1 MAGDKMNDLQ
11 VLVADLTVEQFCKMC
26 GICCGYC
33 CIAVF
38 LVITFAGFINS
49 LSSGFLHY
57 KTNEYYASLRYIQKY
72 FRQMKRCETMLEL
85 DYANQELIAILDLLV
100 YQKVLPKFLYKRIS
114 DKADYLFNKRRVEL
128 SNYWNN

>member
-1 MAGDKMNDLQ
+1 
-11 VLVADLTVEQFCKMC
+11 MC
-26 GICCGYC
+26 GICCGCC

-72 FRQMKRCETMLEL
+72 FRQLKRCGTVLEL
-85 DYANQELIAILDLLV
+85 DYANQELTAVLDLLV